1 MSGLA
6 LVAGMGNIFL
16 GDDGFG
22 AEVARR
28 LYGRR
33 LPEGVLVAD
42 FGLRGFDLACAFL
55 DGYET
60 VILVDAT
67 QRGGPPGT
75 IYVIEPDRD
84 DPDLN
89 TAPEIDGHAMTPAA
103 VFRLVKAMGGCLP
116 KVIVVGCEPES
127 LGGEEGAIGL
137 SDVVQAAVMPAVH
150 CIEELLSTA
159 KGAN

>member
-1 MSGLA
+1 MSGMA

-28 LYGRR
+28 LYDRP

-42 FGLRGFDLACAFL
+42 FGLRGFDLALAL
-55 DGYET
+55 MGGYET

-75 IYVIEPDRD
+75 IYVIEHDREEL
-84 DPDLN
+84 DLDI
-89 TAPEIDGHAMTPAA
+89 APEIDGHAMTPDA

-116 KVIVVGCEPES
+116 KTIIVGCEPEW
-127 LGGEEGAIGL
+127 LGGDGGEIGL
-137 SDVVQAAVMPAVH
+137 SDAVQAAVMPAVV